1 MIPCTLSIVC
11 SEMKTEIYIVLLYSS
26 CAGLFL
32 HLIQNTLL
40 KRFLKKYFFGLLT
53 SDGYQDGVSQLAEKD
68 MFFIDHQ
75 TLPLPNIASVQ
86 PIVIVLG

>member
-1 MIPCTLSIVC
+1 
-11 SEMKTEIYIVLLYSS
+11 MKREINMVLLYSTY
-26 CAGLFL
+26 AGLFFPFDSKYFIETVL
-32 HLIQNTLL
+32 E
-40 KRFLKKYFFGLLT
+40 KYFFGLLT